1 MNEIL
6 DEQKLSSKL
15 VRHHHYGDNNSVL
28 YKIGIFYNNKNM
40 SSMKKTYE
48 KNKTK
53 LNIDRMTQ
61 VSLKN
66 DIKRLDNIHQIF
78 KNKIHKRY
86 RRQLKFIPLSN
97 DNNNNNNLPI
107 SIYPIFNL
115 NDNNLSKKFDPILI
129 RKILNV
135 FNDKPVFHNNYHSI
149 KPGEFIIAPTKY
161 IDSVKLIPGVYDF
174 NKNNYNH
181 DDDVSYKNIKI
192 QDIGENNNFTTG
204 FGESQRTTGFEEK
217 NEKNSFGLF
226 ENSSVENKEFN
237 QSNLVINNK
246 DIKLINPL
254 NITNNLSYIE
264 NENNELNRT
273 DKKEVRLKI
282 QQKHNNGNNNQNNK
296 TVKYTFEYN
305 VNDDKSKNFF
315 GHRES
320 RNDDITIGNYN
331 VRLPDRVQHVNYRVD
346 ENGYQ
351 ASVTYTMDNLN
362 TPKINP

>member
-1 MNEIL
+1 MTVNQHGLATRSQNVTTLKQASNQAFTNERLRPTHHHQHYTHQIKYIKKFNKTKPKSKIKLNEIIKAIHDNNNFRNIKINDVSGKSNDSIDLNHQLFINTSYTQGKLKFKPKKDMSKLIFYKNSMNEIL

-15 VRHHHYGDNNSVL
+15 VRHNYNDDSVL
-28 YKIGIFYNNKNM
+28 YKIGIFNNKKNM

-97 DNNNNNNLPI
+97 DNNNNNLPI

-161 IDSVKLIPGVYDF
+161 IDSVKLIPGVYEF
-174 NKNNYNH
+174 NKNNYSH
-181 DDDVSYKNIKI
+181 DDVSLKNTKI
-192 QDIGENNNFTTG
+192 QDIGENNFTTG
-204 FGESQRTTGFEEK
+204 FGESQRTTGE
-217 NEKNSFGLF
+217 SFF
-226 ENSSVENKEFN
+226 IIFFFFFKPCEF
-237 QSNLVINNK
+237 
-246 DIKLINPL
+246 
-254 NITNNLSYIE
+254 
-264 NENNELNRT
+264 
-273 DKKEVRLKI
+273 
-282 QQKHNNGNNNQNNK
+282 
-296 TVKYTFEYN
+296 
-305 VNDDKSKNFF
+305 
-315 GHRES
+315 
-320 RNDDITIGNYN
+320 
-331 VRLPDRVQHVNYRVD
+331 
-346 ENGYQ
+346 
-351 ASVTYTMDNLN
+351 
-362 TPKINP
+362 